1 MIYQNEDVANESV
14 VWVAMCSDI
23 ELRVQIL
30 CQNQFYTRYFMGYLD
45 ALIVKKL
52 WFHFFL
58 TGVVL
63 RYCRGVYSQG
73 KMKVGT
79 WSFTLAHLR
88 DPVVPN
94 KKYKNISTL
103 MCTKLEA
110 FEVKYFGI

>member
-58 TGVVL
+58 NECGPWIL
-63 RYCRGVYSQG
+63 S
-73 KMKVGT
+73 
-79 WSFTLAHLR
+79 WSLQSR
-88 DPVVPN
+88 
-94 KKYKNISTL
+94 KNESWNLVIYFSS
-103 MCTKLEA
+103 
-110 FEVKYFGI
+110 FERPRCVKQKI